1 MTAAGRG
8 TPSRPRRR
16 RPAAARRSHAERTAA
31 TRARILAAVVES
43 IAEVGFPRT
52 TAAEVT
58 RRAGVTWGAVQH
70 HFGGKDGML
79 MAVLE
84 DSFRRFEARL
94 ADVPVE
100 GMPLA
105 ERVRVFVERAWVH
118 FASREY
124 ASTAE
129 ILRDAIRRADP
140 LADGPRW
147 QEAMSRA
154 WARVWRRFFGD
165 APAARS
171 RRGALQHYTIAVLT
185 GLASTVALEGPG
197 ARVRDAELGLLAET
211 LRRELV
217 GAPEGTPGGTSA
229 SGSPFS
235 VPS

>member
-1 MTAAGRG
+1 VSAAGRG
-8 TPSRPRRR
+8 APARPRRR
-16 RPAAARRSHAERTAA
+16 RAATGRRSHAERTAD
-31 TRARILAAVVES
+31 TRARIVAAVVES
-43 IAEVGFPRT
+43 ISEVGFPRT

-94 ADVPVE
+94 ADVPVADL
-100 GMPLA
+100 PLA
-105 ERVRVFVERAWVH
+105 ERVDVFVARAWAH

-124 ASTAE
+124 ACTAE

-140 LADGPRW
+140 PAEGPRW

-154 WARVWRRFFGD
+154 WDRVWRRFFGD
-165 APAARS
+165 APASRA

-185 GLASTVALEGPG
+185 GLASTLALEGPG
-197 ARVRDAELGLLAET
+197 ARVREAELALLAET
-211 LRRELV
+211 LLRGLQ
-217 GAPEGTPGGTSA
+217 A
-229 SGSPFS
+229 GS
-235 VPS
+235 

>member
-1 MTAAGRG
+1 MGAV
-8 TPSRPRRR
+8 RRR
-16 RPAAARRSHAERTAA
+16 VPSRRSHAERTAE
-31 TRARILAAVVES
+31 TQARIVAAVVAS
-43 IAEVGFPRT
+43 IAERGLQRT

-70 HFGGKDGML
+70 HFGGKDGLL

-94 ADVPVE
+94 AEVPVE
-100 GMPLA
+100 SLPLA
-105 ERVRVFVERAWVH
+105 ERVRLFVERAWAH

-124 ASTAE
+124 ACTAE

-140 LADGPRW
+140 PADGPRW
-147 QEAMSRA
+147 QEQMSRA
-154 WARVWRRFFGD
+154 WGRVWRRFFGE

-197 ARVRDAELGLLAET
+197 ARVRPEELGLLEDT
-211 LRRELV
+211 LLRELR
-217 GAPEGTPGGTSA
+217 GA
-229 SGSPFS
+229 
-235 VPS
+235 

>member
-1 MTAAGRG
+1 VSAAGRRA
-8 TPSRPRRR
+8 PP
-16 RPAAARRSHAERTAA
+16 RRSHAERTAE
-31 TRARILAAVVES
+31 TQARIVAAVVDS
-43 IAEVGFPRT
+43 IAEVGLPRT

-94 ADVPVE
+94 AGLPLE

-105 ERVRVFVERAWVH
+105 ERVAVFVERAWAH

-129 ILRDAIRRADP
+129 ILRDAIRRAEP
-140 LADGPRW
+140 PADGPRW

-154 WARVWRRFFGD
+154 WSRVWRRFFGE
-165 APAARS
+165 APASRA

-197 ARVRDAELGLLAET
+197 ARVREAELALLEDT
-211 LRRELV
+211 LLREL
-217 GAPEGTPGGTSA
+217 GAA
-229 SGSPFS
+229 R
-235 VPS
+235 

>member
-1 MTAAGRG
+1 VSAAGRER
-8 TPSRPRRR
+8 TARARRR
-16 RPAAARRSHAERTAA
+16 VVPAAGRRSHAERTAE
-31 TRARILAAVVES
+31 TRARIVAAVVES

-94 ADVPVE
+94 AGLPIE
-100 GMPLA
+100 HMPLA
-105 ERVRVFVERAWVH
+105 ERVSVFVERAWAH

-129 ILRDAIRRADP
+129 ILRDSARRADP
-140 LADGPRW
+140 PADGPRW
-147 QEAMSRA
+147 QEAMSHA
-154 WARVWRRFFGD
+154 WSRVWRRFFGD
-165 APAARS
+165 APAPRA

-185 GLASTVALEGPG
+185 GLAATRALEGPE
-197 ARVRDAELGLLAET
+197 ARVREAELALLEDT
-211 LRRELV
+211 LVREL
-217 GAPEGTPGGTSA
+217 
-229 SGSPFS
+229 SGPR
-235 VPS
+235 